1 MLKSICVH
9 SRRGDGMFHIVVC
22 DDDRT
27 TAKHLQNLLERK
39 FKNKI
44 ECKCLYSA
52 TELKDWVEGQKVQPN
67 IIILDIALGDED
79 GIAIAKQM
87 RSDYPQIKVILLSG
101 FAQLAS
107 NVFDADPV
115 YFLSKPIDEEKLFAS
130 VEKAMEIVET
140 QQVKTITVAGTG
152 GKIHRIKV
160 EEIIYIETCNRNCKI
175 HLDKGDCIEV
185 MSKLSALMAEMPDY
199 MIIIHQSF
207 ACNMYKIKSFSKE
220 DGITVSDGTC
230 IPVSRR
236 HYKAV
241 KEKIALHI

>member
-1 MLKSICVH
+1 
-9 SRRGDGMFHIVVC
+9 MFRIVVC
-22 DDDRT
+22 DDDKA
-27 TAKHLQNLLERK
+27 TAKHLQGLLEGK

-52 TELKDWVEGQKVQPN
+52 PELRNWIDSGNNQPH

-79 GIAIAKQM
+79 GISIAKQM

-101 FAQLAS
+101 YAQLAS
-107 NVFDADPV
+107 SVFDADPV
-115 YFLSKPIDEEKLFAS
+115 YFLSKPIDETKLFVS

-140 QQVKTITVAGTG
+140 QQVKTITVTGTG
-152 GKIHRIKV
+152 GRIYRIKV
-160 EEIIYIETCNRNCKI
+160 AEIVYIETSNRNCKI

-185 MSKLSALMAEMPDY
+185 MSKLSTLMTEMPDY
-199 MIIIHQSF
+199 IITIHQSF
-207 ACNMYKIKSFSKE
+207 ACNVYKIKSFSKE

-236 HYKAV
+236 HFKFV
-241 KEKIALHI
+241 KEKIAMHI